1 MVIKRLHLK
10 LSPVVITILF
20 VLLADLASGS
30 PQKRDTTRNPYHLN
44 LVSDIA
50 DYRKQVNAD
59 PKLELVNLENV
70 IPGIVT
76 DIRYA
81 TDNNFTGEV
90 IYEMARAYARHPV
103 AVALKLVQDSLAVHG
118 LGLKIYDAYRP
129 YAATL
134 RFFEVYPDTNFVA
147 NPRFGSRHNRGCAV
161 DITLVDLTTKQEIAM
176 PTVFDDFTEK
186 AHPQY
191 TNLPQE
197 VIANRTFLFSVMKHF
212 GFTFYHS
219 EWWHF
224 DFDGW
229 EKYPLMDLTFDQLE
243 H

>member
-1 MVIKRLHLK
+1 MVIKRLHLN
-10 LSPVVITILF
+10 LSSVVITVLF
-20 VLLADLASGS
+20 VLLVDLASGS
-30 PQKRDTTRNPYHLN
+30 PQKSDTIRNPYHLN
-44 LVSDIA
+44 LVSDIL
-50 DYRKQVNAD
+50 DYRKQTNAD
-59 PKLELVNLENV
+59 PRLELVNLENV

-81 TDNNFTGEV
+81 TANNFTGEV
-90 IYEMARAYARHPV
+90 IYEMDRAYARHPV
-103 AVALKLVQDSLAVHG
+103 AGALKLVQDSLAIHG
-118 LGLKIYDAYRP
+118 MGLKIYDAYRP

-161 DITLVDLTTKQEIAM
+161 DVSLVDLTTKQEIAM

-186 AHPQY
+186 AHTKY

-197 VIANRTFLFSVMKHF
+197 VIANRNFLISVMKHF
-212 GFTFYHS
+212 GFTVYHY

-224 DFDGW
+224 DFNGW
-229 EKYPLMDLTFDQLE
+229 ENFPLMDLTFEELE